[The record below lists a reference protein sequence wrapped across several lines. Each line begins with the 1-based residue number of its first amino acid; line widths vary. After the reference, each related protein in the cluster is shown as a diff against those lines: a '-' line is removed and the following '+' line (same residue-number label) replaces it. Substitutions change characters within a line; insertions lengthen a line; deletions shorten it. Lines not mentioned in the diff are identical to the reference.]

1 MPLKDELLAALRRVL
16 PAALTFLTSL
26 VMAAA
31 LVVSGILLELLIGFA
46 VGYDTLAYQ
55 IVGFV
60 LDTTMVICALVWA
73 VTGAIVATW
82 EAVISAITFVRR
94 TRE

>member
-16 PAALTFLTSL
+16 PAALTCLASL
-26 VMAAA
+26 VMASA
-31 LVVSGILLELLIGFA
+31 LVGSGILLELLIGFA
-46 VGYDTLAYQ
+46 VGYDTLAYR

-60 LDTTMVICALVWA
+60 LDVTMVVCALVWA
-73 VTGAIVATW
+73 VTGAVVATW